1 MEGVLDKKA
10 NILGVLKGVLVAVCI
25 SIVGVLLF
33 AVVYKFVAMNGTT
46 IKIVN
51 QVIKVLSVLLGVN
64 VALKGNKTKG
74 AIKGIL
80 IGAIYSIVAY
90 AIFGLLSSTFT
101 FNLSILYDAIFAGL
115 VGLIAGVFLVN
126 LKKKPKNI

>member
-64 VALKGNKTKG
+64 VALNGNKTKG
-74 AIKGIL
+74 AVKGLL
-80 IGAIYSIVAY
+80 IGVIYSIVAY

-126 LKKKPKNI
+126 LKK

>member
-64 VALKGNKTKG
+64 VALNGNKTKG
-74 AIKGIL
+74 AVKGLL
-80 IGAIYSIVAY
+80 IGVIYSIVAY

-115 VGLIAGVFLVN
+115 VGLIAGIFLVN
-126 LKKKPKNI
+126 LKK

>member
-10 NILGVLKGVLVAVCI
+10 NILGVLKGVLVAVCV

-33 AVVYKFVAMNGTT
+33 AVVYKFVPMNGTT

-51 QVIKVLSVLLGVN
+51 QVIKVLSVVLGVN

-74 AIKGIL
+74 AVKGIL

-101 FNLSILYDAIFAGL
+101 FNLSILYDVIFAGL
-115 VGLIAGVFLVN
+115 VGLIAGIFLVN
-126 LKKKPKNI
+126 LKK

>member
-64 VALKGNKTKG
+64 VALKGDKTKG
-74 AIKGIL
+74 AVEGLL
-80 IGAIYSIVAY
+80 IGVIYSIVAY
-90 AIFGLLSSTFT
+90 AIFGFLSSAFT
-101 FNLSILYDAIFAGL
+101 FDLSILYDAIFAGL

-126 LKKKPKNI
+126 LKK

>member
-74 AIKGIL
+74 AVKGLL
-80 IGAIYSIVAY
+80 IGVIYSIVAY
-90 AIFGLLSSTFT
+90 AIFGLLSSTFA

-126 LKKKPKNI
+126 LKK